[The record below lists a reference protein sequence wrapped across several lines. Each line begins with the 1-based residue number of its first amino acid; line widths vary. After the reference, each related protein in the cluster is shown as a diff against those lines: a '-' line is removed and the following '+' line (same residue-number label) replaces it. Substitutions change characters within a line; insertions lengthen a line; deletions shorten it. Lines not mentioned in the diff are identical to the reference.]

1 MYQGGDGIQTG
12 LELFDIEK
20 TNIQAGW
27 DWAERNLR
35 QSSAAASLC
44 SSYPDAGAY
53 VLDLRLHPR
62 EKIRWLETAV
72 AVARQLKD
80 RGAEGRHL
88 GNLGNAYKNLGDA
101 RKAIEYYQQAL
112 AIAREISDRRN
123 EGAWLGNLGLAYAD
137 LGDARKAIEYYDQA
151 LAISREIGDRRGE
164 GNHSWNLGLEYE
176 KAGDLERAADLMQVC
191 VDYERKIGHPDAE
204 KDAQRLDDILE
215 RLKMR

>member
-101 RKAIEYYQQAL
+101 RKAIEYY
-112 AIAREISDRRN
+112 
-123 EGAWLGNLGLAYAD
+123 
-137 LGDARKAIEYYDQA
+137 DQA